1 VASGGNFREAAAG
14 VVQQAA
20 GDGSSDS
27 DAAGMS
33 SGGDAGDRTSGG
45 GAADSASGSGADG
58 SAALDPADFVAARDQ
73 SAATGTRLTQESS
86 SLDNAGDLLNHSS
99 YENGPE
105 GPIHVITPMV
115 MPKGRSV
122 LSIWPVFLLIIIGGL
137 GALATTPF
145 GGLRFALFGPHYWVI
160 VVALAVFLWWR
171 KGMVMVPDGCQAMVT
186 RFGKVEAEVGPGLVT
201 LFSPWKRVSY
211 IVNTTREYPFNA
223 PVREAPTRGG
233 VKASVNLFLQF
244 RINDPR
250 EFIFVL
256 GAVRGFED
264 KLNNAISETTRS
276 LIYAQEAADIYD
288 LVGGSTTKLLSQLN
302 EQFQPAVELT
312 HANITHAEPS
322 SQDYRMDLAS
332 PEMVRV
338 AKEAYTY
345 QYELQLKKEQ
355 NEGDLNKD
363 LASLNETSSS
373 IGAEI
378 AKYQAQMDTALE
390 RETNRADAVARQ
402 RFVEAESDANANAA
416 LLEAQALDIR
426 ALSAAKA
433 PEILDYRYQQHL
445 LDKLEG
451 VAESLPQ
458 VVRVG
463 GEEAGAVN
471 FLAAAQELVGGPDT
485 QLFTSDDMEAIRSHR
500 DDIAARVEDR
510 KDDIADLL
518 KPPEAETVETTEA
531 PPTDEDLPG
540 ADRLEEIRASVT
552 GQTAEAGSTSTQSTA
567 EPSPPGTQ
575 PADGSSAPATQ
586 PAAESSQ
593 PETQP
598 PSQPAN
604 GTDSAPSGTVTTTD
618 EEA

>member
-1 VASGGNFREAAAG
+1 MASGGDFRQTVAG
-14 VVQQAA
+14 VAQGAV
-20 GDGSSDS
+20 DES
-27 DAAGMS
+27 S
-33 SGGDAGDRTSGG
+33 SGGGRGG
-45 GAADSASGSGADG
+45 PSGSDAEGSAANDTDG

-73 SAATGTRLTQESS
+73 SAAIGTRITQDSS

-99 YENGPE
+99 YEDGPE

-115 MPKGRSV
+115 MPKGRSL
-122 LSIWPVFLLIIIGGL
+122 LSMWPVFLLIVIGGF
-137 GALATTPF
+137 GALVTSPF
-145 GGLRFALFGPHYWVI
+145 DGLTFALFGPHYWVI

-171 KGMVMVPDGCQAMVT
+171 KGMVMVPDGCQALVT
-186 RFGKVEAEVGPGLVT
+186 RFGKVEAEAGPGLVT

-223 PVREAPTRGG
+223 PVREAPTHSG

-256 GAVRGFED
+256 GAVRGFQD

-276 LIYAQEAADIYD
+276 LIYAQEAASIYD
-288 LVGGSTTKLLSQLN
+288 LVGGSTSQLLAQLN

-322 SQDYRMDLAS
+322 SQEYRMDLAS

-338 AKEAYTY
+338 AKQAYTY
-345 QYELQLKKEQ
+345 EYELQLKKEQ

-363 LASLNETSSS
+363 LASLNETLSS
-373 IGAEI
+373 ISAEI

-390 RETNRADAVARQ
+390 RESNRAEAVARQ

-426 ALSAAKA
+426 ALSASKA

-451 VAESLPQ
+451 VADSLPQ

-463 GEEAGAVN
+463 GEEAGAVD
-471 FLAAAQELVGGPDT
+471 FLDAAQELVGGSDA
-485 QLFTSDDMEAIRSHR
+485 QLFTTEDMEGIRSHH
-500 DDIAARVEDR
+500 DDIAARVQDR
-510 KDDIADLL
+510 ESDIAALL
-518 KPPEAETVETTEA
+518 KPPEAQAVEATEE
-531 PPTDEDLPG
+531 PPPEEDLPG
-540 ADRLEEIRASVT
+540 ADRLEEIRRSVS
-552 GQTAEAGSTSTQSTA
+552 GQSTPDEASATTQPVDPTTPAADETPERAAETTRPADEPA
-567 EPSPPGTQ
+567 EPAGQMATEPVNEGNSAQ
-575 PADGSSAPATQ
+575 PDTG
-586 PAAESSQ
+586 
-593 PETQP
+593 
-598 PSQPAN
+598 
-604 GTDSAPSGTVTTTD
+604 TTTTG
-618 EEA
+618 EEK